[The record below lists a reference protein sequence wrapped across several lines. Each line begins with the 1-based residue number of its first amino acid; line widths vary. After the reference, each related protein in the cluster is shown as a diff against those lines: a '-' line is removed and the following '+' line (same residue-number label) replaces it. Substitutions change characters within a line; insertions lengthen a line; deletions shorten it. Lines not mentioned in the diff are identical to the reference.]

1 MDDERAPLSAIATAL
16 DELTGRI
23 TELADTYQRTSNEQL
38 AIELYEI
45 ERALQQAARRLER
58 LTRPA

>member
-1 MDDERAPLSAIATAL
+1 MDDERAALTAVATAL
-16 DELTGRI
+16 DELTRRV
-23 TELADTYQRTSNEQL
+23 TELADDYQRTANQQL

-58 LTRPA
+58 LTRGS